1 MKRDDIHV
9 SDADLHALADGQ
21 LQEPRRTEVEA
32 YLETH
37 PEAARLVAEYR
48 RLSHSLHAL
57 YDPVLDEDIPPKVSL
72 PTSSRIGWQI
82 PRTAVAA
89 VFLLLGA
96 VMGWTLNEQ
105 LASPQQEEF
114 MVDLIRPAA
123 FAHAV
128 YTPEVRHPVDVSGDD
143 QAHLVNW
150 LSKRLKTPLHAPDLR
165 AQGFELVGG
174 RLLPSTG
181 RMAAQF
187 MYQDGTGDR
196 ITLYVRKGDWES
208 RETAFRYAHEHGVG
222 IFFWIDG
229 PLGYALTGEL
239 SKDRLLKLASAV
251 YRAISS

>member
-21 LQEPRRTEVEA
+21 LQELRRSEVEA

-37 PEAARLVAEYR
+37 PEAAQSVAEYR
-48 RLSHSLHAL
+48 RLNHALHAL

-72 PTSSRIGWQI
+72 SASSRIGWQI
-82 PRTAVAA
+82 PRTAVAG
-89 VFLLLGA
+89 VFLLLGGA
-96 VMGWTLNEQ
+96 MGWTLNDQ
-105 LASPQQEEF
+105 LQSPQQAAL

-128 YTPEVRHPVDVSGDD
+128 YTPEVRHAVDVSGDNKV
-143 QAHLVNW
+143 HLVNW
-150 LSKRLKTPLHAPDLR
+150 LSKRLRTPIHAPDLR
-165 AQGFELVGG
+165 TEGFELVGG

-187 MYQDGTGDR
+187 MYEDGAGSR
-196 ITLYVRKGDWES
+196 ITLYVRRGDWGNG
-208 RETAFRYAHEHGVG
+208 ETAFRHAHEHGVG

-229 PLGYALTGEL
+229 SLGYALTGEL
-239 SKDRLLKLASAV
+239 SRARLSTL
-251 YRAISS
+251 R